1 MFVAMDDTSP
11 AAKLRYY
18 ELLRQQTPMQR
29 LEIAVRLTNS
39 VRALAEADILRAD
52 PSASPRQVQARLAAR
67 LYGDQVAL
75 RLFPPG
81 E

>member
-29 LEIAVRLTNS
+29 LDIAVRLANS
-39 VRALAEADILRAD
+39 VRARAEADILRAD

-67 LYGDQVAL
+67 LYGDEIAQ
-75 RLFPPG
+75 RLVPTG

>member
-1 MFVAMDDTSP
+1 MFAAMDDTSP
-11 AAKLRYY
+11 GAKLRYY

-29 LEIAVRLTNS
+29 LDIAVRLTNS
-39 VRALAEADILRAD
+39 VRALAEADILRAE

-67 LYGDQVAL
+67 LYGDEVAQ